1 MNKFYIL
8 ILIPLLESCVEDAN
22 GELSLSLFGW
32 LLIIAFII
40 FCVFAVINGNVTH
53 DKSVQL
59 LKEQGLKFSDFIP
72 IGMYAGGHPELN
84 NSINNVCFK
93 KSKKEIE
100 FFSSKLF
107 GYDSPVKIENGNIPV
122 DSISD
127 IRLEDASTVEKNI
140 TLGRL
145 ALVGIF
151 AFAWKKKK
159 RTEVAFLVI
168 VWKKGRF
175 EQSTTFMF
183 QGKTAMTMANTA
195 RNKMMK
201 MCTEDEPE
209 DAVATETSNKL
220 VAEEP
225 VTEEPVTESKHSNIG
240 PVLLLII
247 IAVIF
252 IVIALAKTINICS
265 NMPPVDVNKSGYV
278 DSTMVDSMYNQ
289 NTSDYN

>member
-1 MNKFYIL
+1 MKKYYL
-8 ILIPLLESCVEDAN
+8 LCLVPLLQSCVEDDN
-22 GELSLSLFGW
+22 GKLAVTPFGW
-32 LLIIAFII
+32 LFLVLIIIMIVAI
-40 FCVFAVINGNVTH
+40 INGIITH
-53 DKSVQL
+53 NKSVQI

-84 NSINNVCFK
+84 DSINNVCFK
-93 KSKKEIE
+93 KANKEIE
-100 FFSSKLF
+100 FFSYKSF
-107 GYDSPVKIENGNIPV
+107 ASDIPVKIENANIQI

-127 IRLEDASTVEKNI
+127 IKLEDASTVEKNI

-159 RTEVAFLVI
+159 VTEVAFLVV
-168 VWKKGRF
+168 VWKNGRF

-201 MCTEDEPE
+201 MCTDNEQKNTINNVVPDNPI
-209 DAVATETSNKL
+209 DKSN
-220 VAEEP
+220 P
-225 VTEEPVTESKHSNIG
+225 NIG
-240 PVLLLII
+240 PVLFLII

-252 IVIALAKTINICS
+252 FVIALVSVVGN
-265 NMPPVDVNKSGYV
+265 
-278 DSTMVDSMYNQ
+278 
-289 NTSDYN
+289 